1 MNRSPYPRAQPPVRP
16 STDWSEVPVLAI
28 RCLVSLMAT
37 VGGFVGFSQFG
48 IVAQP
53 LGIISLAVGL
63 SQALFLTPIR
73 HGRQGLG
80 FLIDVVSVG
89 CCIAVYGACSLVL
102 ALLVPWFAIHARFA
116 RPRN

>member
-1 MNRSPYPRAQPPVRP
+1 MSWSPYPRPQPPVRP
-16 STDWSEVPVLAI
+16 STDWSEVPVLGM

-37 VGGFVGFSQFG
+37 VGGIVGFSQLAL
-48 IVAQP
+48 VAQP

-73 HGRQGLG
+73 QGRQGLA
-80 FLIDVVSVG
+80 FLIDIAAVA
-89 CCIAVYGACSLVL
+89 CCIAVYGACSLIL

-116 RPRN
+116 RPRA